1 MKTTLALLLIGMTWL
16 SLAPRAHAQSAAE
29 LATDCAPY
37 RHGLILEAKPGGRS
51 LVEAPG
57 ANNNSAFCWGAFA
70 ALQDFA
76 DLQRVGALQLSTKPT
91 SRPCIPLGTERL
103 QLVKAFLR
111 YVDANAPV
119 RPLAFGVVLLA
130 AMQQAYPC
138 SGGPGG

>member
-1 MKTTLALLLIGMTWL
+1 VKTTLALLL
-16 SLAPRAHAQSAAE
+16 LATTLLGLTSRAHAQSAGE

-37 RHGLILEAKPGGRS
+37 RHGLILDAKPGGRS

-91 SRPCIPLGTERL
+91 GRVCIPLGTERL

-111 YVDANAPV
+111 YVDANAQV
-119 RPLAFGVVLLA
+119 RPLAFGVALLA

-138 SGGPGG
+138 SGGASG